1 MALNGSTTPGFEC
14 DGELFV
20 TNWPLSM
27 EQLTGIPPSQ
37 ILGLNLVDH
46 AISPSTRSTTKKAFD
61 DALSSDS
68 LRIQGMELELLSRLT
83 TGEAAE
89 PDHSVKWVKF
99 SMRIVRVAG
108 VVTAVSAA
116 GQDVTES
123 KRLERA
129 RNSFLASFSHEL
141 RTPLTGILG
150 MLELL
155 SKLDLPDSKA
165 STVARKYVTKA
176 TTSSNLLLCLVND
189 ILDMSRIEAGQITI
203 AEAEFDLHKA
213 IESTIDMVRESAN
226 FKKLEIKVVIDKM
239 APKLVLSDV
248 TRFRQVSGLE
258 LPSLRSLLLL
268 LTLALSCLISLSLSR
283 SL

>member
-68 LRIQGMELELLSRLT
+68 LRIQGMELELLSRPT
-83 TGEAAE
+83 AGETAVAQ
-89 PDHSVKWVKF
+89 PDPSVKWAKF

-165 STVARKYVTKA
+165 SSVARKYVTKA

-203 AEAEFDLHKA
+203 A
-213 IESTIDMVRESAN
+213 
-226 FKKLEIKVVIDKM
+226 
-239 APKLVLSDV
+239 
-248 TRFRQVSGLE
+248 VSGLE

-268 LTLALSCLISLSLSR
+268 LTLALRLASHLALSRMLSLTCTKVSGPLLPSLR
-283 SL
+283 SFAPAPNTRTASCMSHLALSSN